1 MALRTLTVQDILWI
15 NLQITRRVNHYSN
28 PRLEE
33 ATYYQ
38 FGYGD
43 SRGIDAQASRLL
55 AGFVRMKPFDAG
67 NEATALAATL
77 VFLELN
83 GKTLN
88 LDDDALA
95 GRARAGLANLEA
107 ARSLICDA
115 IAERHDHGHDAGY
128 GHGGGSGGSSAVR
141 ETVTN
146 VLQRYPK
153 SIGALETASA

>member
-1 MALRTLTVQDILWI
+1 MALRTLTVQDVLWT

-43 SRGIDAQASRLL
+43 SNGLDAQAARLL
-55 AGFVRMKPFDAG
+55 AGFVRMHPFDAG
-67 NEATALAATL
+67 NEATALAVTL

-83 GKTLN
+83 GQTLD
-88 LDDDALA
+88 LDDEGLSAV
-95 GRARAGLANLEA
+95 ARGAFASPAA
-107 ARSLICDA
+107 ARELICDHLTAVHSHGEVSSVRGA
-115 IAERHDHGHDAGY
+115 ITD
-128 GHGGGSGGSSAVR
+128 
-141 ETVTN
+141 

-153 SIGALETASA
+153 SIGALETAST